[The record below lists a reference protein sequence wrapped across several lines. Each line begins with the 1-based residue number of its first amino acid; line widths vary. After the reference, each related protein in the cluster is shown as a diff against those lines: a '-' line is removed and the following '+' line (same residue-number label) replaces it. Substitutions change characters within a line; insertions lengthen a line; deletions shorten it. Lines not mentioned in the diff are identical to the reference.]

1 MAELNCK
8 DAQEIGQPC
17 QVGTVSDKMRNEKV
31 TIRLDKVA
39 ATDNLG
45 ESSFV
50 EIKSQKSCYCGFKNQ
65 WAPGREGG
73 EGRQFFGGSFAVTKT
88 I

>member
-45 ESSFV
+45 
-50 EIKSQKSCYCGFKNQ
+50 
-65 WAPGREGG
+65 R
-73 EGRQFFGGSFAVTKT
+73 AVSWR
-88 I
+88 

>member
-8 DAQEIGQPC
+8 DAQEVGQPC

-50 EIKSQKSCYCGFKNQ
+50 EIKSQKSCSCGFKNQ
-65 WAPGREGG
+65 
-73 EGRQFFGGSFAVTKT
+73 
-88 I
+88 